1 LERRKTSPVG
11 LPTQR
16 GELQCQ
22 PPTCSSST
30 PAGTAPSP
38 PQVQP
43 TQSRQATKP
52 VTTPAADETM
62 EARGLV

>member
-16 GELQCQ
+16 DELQCQ
-22 PPTCSSST
+22 PPTCPRPT